1 MSKWSNNIAT
11 KHCVIWYEHHEETP
25 LDVLEDFVNWTKT
38 RHLRSYI
45 KIAEMLHVSANKA
58 NRLLSR
64 AVLPDKAVCHRMK
77 ELMYES
83 ENHI

>member
-1 MSKWSNNIAT
+1 MSKWSNNLAA
-11 KHCVIWYEHHEETP
+11 KHCVGWYEHHEETP
-25 LDVLEDFVNWTKT
+25 LEVLEAFIDWTHKK
-38 RHLRSYI
+38 HLKSYI
-45 KIAEMLHVSANKA
+45 EIGKMLHISANDA